1 MMQSMRRGR
10 RWLME
15 CYKFNALLILLTLIL
30 HDRFSMVFGITVNPI
45 DSLVSSS
52 FDADEYDGDDNGD
65 DQTNGFAS
73 QIHDL
78 NKIDYNQFANGYNKY
93 FGSSE
98 IVSNESVAPHSE
110 INMNLFSIRKS

>member
-1 MMQSMRRGR
+1 
-10 RWLME
+10 
-15 CYKFNALLILLTLIL
+15 
-30 HDRFSMVFGITVNPI
+30 MVFGITVNPT

-65 DQTNGFAS
+65 DQTNGFAFGN
-73 QIHDL
+73 DL
-78 NKIDYNQFANGYNKY
+78 NQIDYNQFANGYNKY

-110 INMNLFSIRKS
+110 INMIFFS